1 MVNGAHAE
9 QSMHL
14 CCQAERAAASG
25 TAHTHTPSQQSS
37 ALRIG
42 GLIRVA
48 LAMLKALHFARTLSR
63 SESRRRRHADKPKC
77 CGVELGEQ
85 RRGLERLRSA
95 IPAPA
100 SCEVDV
106 NTVM

>member
-1 MVNGAHAE
+1 MNLEAYFHAFHGVGLGSAE

-48 LAMLKALHFARTLSR
+48 LA
-63 SESRRRRHADKPKC
+63 
-77 CGVELGEQ
+77 
-85 RRGLERLRSA
+85 